1 MKEIWR
7 SDNIDMWS
15 HSMCVARKRID
26 SIHRGRIE
34 KCRIIY
40 SVEIKLMIKLQLK
53 RRRPGN
59 A

>member
-1 MKEIWR
+1 
-7 SDNIDMWS
+7 
-15 HSMCVARKRID
+15 MCVARKRID
-26 SIHRGRIE
+26 SIHRGRIV

-53 RRRPGN
+53 RRRPRN